1 MSVFD
6 FRSNVTSDKL
16 CQLFEGQL
24 FKYTNVMK
32 GWQYR
37 WFVLVPEAGVLSY
50 YLNETERMQR
60 PRGSV
65 HLAAAVISPSDEDS
79 NTFTVNSATGEMF
92 KLRASDARARHEWV
106 SRIRAITE
114 MHTMAI
120 AHSNPPLSPRKHHS
134 ISVSPAAPSV
144 SSYCSLAL
152 LDAFTTVQDHLHQAE
167 ASYFQVCR
175 IAETLPSFGIYTS
188 QKF

>member
-1 MSVFD
+1 MISQIYGAQ
-6 FRSNVTSDKL
+6 RSEIFNI
-16 CQLFEGQL
+16 GGR
-24 FKYTNVMK
+24 K
-32 GWQYR
+32 G
-37 WFVLVPEAGVLSY
+37 
-50 YLNETERMQR
+50 NETERRQR

-144 SSYCSLAL
+144 SSHCSLAL

-175 IAETLPSFGIYTS
+175 IAEELQSFGIYKS

>member
-1 MSVFD
+1 
-6 FRSNVTSDKL
+6 
-16 CQLFEGQL
+16 
-24 FKYTNVMK
+24 
-32 GWQYR
+32 
-37 WFVLVPEAGVLSY
+37 
-50 YLNETERMQR
+50 
-60 PRGSV
+60 
-65 HLAAAVISPSDEDS
+65 
-79 NTFTVNSATGEMF
+79 MF

-144 SSYCSLAL
+144 SSHCSLAL

-175 IAETLPSFGIYTS
+175 IAEELQSFGIYKS
-188 QKF
+188 QNVVQSIAVRLYSLILAVIMGHWSNEHPMFAVETFFKCRDIVVFLRHLNISRTGQVKTRKAITR